1 MITLLV
7 TRGWGVQEK
16 YCTILSVTRG
26 RVVQDILYKFI
37 CHQKLGRYKKYDTT
51 LSVTR
56 GWEIQEKYCTILS
69 VTRGR
74 LVQEILYKF
83 ICHQKLGR
91 YKKYDTTLS
100 VTRGWEVQEKYCTI
114 SFVTRGR
121 LVQDILYKFICH
133 QKLGRYKK
141 YNTTLSVT
149 RGRGVQEKNCT
160 ISFVNIEASP
170 VQENG
175 AIKSGTRSIYCIIS
189 AQQKTS
195 LYKKYGT
202 IVFRLYIPLKFC
214 TTSNE
219 PGFELTALKT
229 IQF

>member
-26 RVVQDILYKFI
+26 RVVQD
-37 CHQKLGRYKKYDTT
+37 
-51 LSVTR
+51 
-56 GWEIQEKYCTILS
+56 
-69 VTRGR
+69 
-74 LVQEILYKF
+74 ILYKF

-141 YNTTLSVT
+141 YDTTLSVQEAGECK
-149 RGRGVQEKNCT
+149 RRIVQ
-160 ISFVNIEASP
+160 FHL
-170 VQENG
+170 
-175 AIKSGTRSIYCIIS
+175 SILKP
-189 AQQKTS
+189 AR
-195 LYKKYGT
+195 YKKT
-202 IVFRLYIPLKFC
+202 MHFNLAQ
-214 TTSNE
+214 
-219 PGFELTALKT
+219 ELPTV
-229 IQF
+229 

>member
-26 RVVQDILYKFI
+26 RVVQD
-37 CHQKLGRYKKYDTT
+37 
-51 LSVTR
+51 
-56 GWEIQEKYCTILS
+56 
-69 VTRGR
+69 
-74 LVQEILYKF
+74 ILYKF

-175 AIKSGTRSIYCIIS
+175 AFQSGTRITYCIIS

-195 LYKKYGT
+195 PYKKYSYNSIQ
-202 IVFRLYIPLKFC
+202 IVYPSKVLHNF
-214 TTSNE
+214 
-219 PGFELTALKT
+219 
-229 IQF
+229 Q